1 MGRRYCAGRSRVS
14 GSHEVSERLADI
26 VLSEVEKDTKE
37 GNLPEHDLAHLA
49 PSLVLCD
56 MSFRY
61 GEGEPLILR
70 HANLSIA
77 AGESVA
83 ITGPSGAG
91 KTTLLKILLGLL
103 TPSEGQ
109 VLYGGVPVRQLGLAN
124 VRRHIG
130 TVIQDDVL
138 LTGSLADNI
147 SFFDTAPDMQRIQ
160 GCAQMALLHE
170 DIDRMPMGY
179 QTLVGDLGHGLSG
192 GQKQRLLL
200 ARALYKG
207 PSVLALDEAT
217 SHLDVPAERAITQLL
232 AQLPLTR
239 LIIAHRPDTIAGA
252 QRVVQLKEGQVA
264 EVPRVMAGTTV

>member
-1 MGRRYCAGRSRVS
+1 M
-14 GSHEVSERLADI
+14 
-26 VLSEVEKDTKE
+26 
-37 GNLPEHDLAHLA
+37 
-49 PSLVLCD
+49 
-56 MSFRY
+56 
-61 GEGEPLILR
+61 
-70 HANLSIA
+70 
-77 AGESVA
+77 
-83 ITGPSGAG
+83 
-91 KTTLLKILLGLL
+91 
-103 TPSEGQ
+103 
-109 VLYGGVPVRQLGLAN
+109 
-124 VRRHIG
+124 
-130 TVIQDDVL
+130 QDDVL

-147 SFFDTAPDMQRIQ
+147 SFFDTEPDMQRTQ

-170 DIDRMPMGY
+170 DIARMPMGY

-264 EVPRVMAGTTV
+264 EVVRVVVDAA